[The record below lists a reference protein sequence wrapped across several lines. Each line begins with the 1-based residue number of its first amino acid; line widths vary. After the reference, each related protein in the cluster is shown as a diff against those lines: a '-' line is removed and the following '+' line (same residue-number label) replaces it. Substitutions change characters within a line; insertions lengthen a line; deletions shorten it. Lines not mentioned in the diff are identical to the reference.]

1 MGSKSLSSP
10 KVTQDKDVFG
20 FHAPKMVQNHSVS
33 GSSWSFAPH
42 MSSVLGAGPCPSF
55 LWCLAFA
62 CVFFCWCFSS
72 FYHRDSPHLIDKVNV
87 FVTFFQRAK
96 KLPGI
101 SRWLSRKKI
110 WTFKGTPQMPPFK
123 AIRPYLKRQSQS
135 SPWLNFSMFFKN
147 LHPTEMCEYTFT

>member
-33 GSSWSFAPH
+33 GSFWSFAPH

-110 WTFKGTPQMPPFK
+110 WTFKGTPNATSQGNKALLKK
-123 AIRPYLKRQSQS
+123 AITVTVVEFFPCFLK
-135 SPWLNFSMFFKN
+135 
-147 LHPTEMCEYTFT
+147 TFTPPNSWVDTFT